1 MPDVGVLQLTIQDNS
16 SKAATGLDNLGDA
29 LVRVKHAVTG
39 GLGLESIA
47 NEVTKLAKTIQDA
60 KGASSI
66 VSKLGTMF
74 NAINKFSQIKDFNIG
89 ADQLRDTALYMNK
102 VADGLDRVNESR
114 KASVSGGGA
123 HDLYGQMVNDANTVK
138 NVLEQTADS
147 VEKSSHRIFNIQLFG
162 GKGTKDIGSD
172 IGASIPDLQKQTD
185 DFIAVQSK
193 IAYATEQ
200 LSDSTSSA
208 MTSSKSSIEDATNA
222 QIKLNDAGRA
232 YAGVVTIFD
241 DAEKAYKQ
249 MYVDTS
255 IMGEALKKA
264 IDLTQVPASGR
275 NGAFA
280 SVAEEVTYLK
290 QKIDDEIE
298 SQKQWISINEAAYKQ
313 LKYGGP
319 RSKDDLQFDLKH
331 SEEGYYAALEAE
343 QQYKTALTDLSGY
356 MNEYIANAKNA
367 VQETNAQAESM
378 QKVANATQ
386 NANDAMAKSTSAVQ
400 NVLSGTPAA
409 TVPEPAQRSP
419 WTAED
424 VSNLVNY
431 YSQVELLEMKMQS
444 MQASLAADIEANK
457 LDSQQIADRT
467 IAIQNLRDRIEEL
480 RNTQEETISITQR
493 LGDAYSSLK
502 SGIQAMFPTITN
514 LLKRFQGMAK
524 MRAMRYI
531 IRQISAGFR
540 EGVQNVYEYSKAVG
554 TSFAPSMDQAATA
567 LQQMKNSIGAA
578 AAPVI
583 QALIPV
589 LQSVVNWVIQGV
601 NWLNQFFALINGQTQ
616 WTRALPESA
625 KAFEKTTKAAKGS
638 SKAMKDLL
646 ADWDELNI
654 IQSQNS
660 GGGGTTTGKT
670 AEEYKNM
677 FEEVY
682 EFDEKIKNI
691 VDYIK
696 DHFEDI
702 VRLAKIAGALILAW
716 KVSNAFGGILEGLKT
731 LVGGVALVITGIT
744 LSSIAGESA
753 GMKGYYDTND
763 ILATIGGALATALGG
778 AMLGS
783 MVAGVPGAIAG
794 IVIGLAASAIVNI
807 TSFRAANKLR
817 EQKLMWGD
825 SDYSPEQIKEYIK
838 RSYTFDIEATINKI
852 ELITEN
858 SQISKT
864 NLDNKITEFNNQYNL
879 TKIKCQLE
887 ADDKDTALTDL
898 QTSANAVIDAFNARQ
913 DSNMETIKASIEL
926 LPLVG
931 EDGEEYTKSMIE
943 SLMVGNQSLKDY
955 MKGLGKDIAEAYNEG
970 IKENWGK
977 GTEEAYLAQI
987 DRLNKI
993 VNQKEEYVRNKKFE
1007 QSKDNVLSGMS
1018 YDNAETAI
1026 EEIKQWNDKYIESAR
1041 ELLQTRYDASLETA
1055 GYWNGI
1061 IQDLS
1066 DQYTD
1071 GKIGKSEYFTRLDE
1085 ARKNMETAEQA
1096 ARDDLKAL
1104 EDVEGYL
1111 LKNDEQFIES
1121 VNQFKE
1127 KWLEVLQSTEG
1138 YDFAKA
1144 FRESDEMYAV
1154 LMNYYKKYRN
1164 GADLDRTTEGVVRYG
1179 IATDKYEYELS
1190 PLAGGLKDQYG
1201 FKAYELMNEGNMRSL
1216 IDYFLKDLNFDADF
1230 IKGIIDNWD
1239 ISNDVKNELIK
1250 ILKEEVDYSTD
1261 EIPLSIEKAVK
1272 DAMEGGLTDLE
1283 VKNIEAKFDLTDSQ
1297 INDILFRLHIPESS
1311 IVHSGSVGAERFTG
1325 SVLSKSSGAF
1335 TDRYDTNPSDPYAS
1349 GGLIQIMQQFAETA
1363 NKNADEADM
1372 SKAVASG
1379 TASANREQNELINDA
1394 IRLLRQIL
1402 AKQTIVNI
1410 SPSASLGI
1418 MNGAAA
1424 VMASKITGG

>member
-16 SKAATGLDNLGDA
+16 DKAARGLESFADA
-29 LVRVKHAVTG
+29 LVRVRHAVGSDT
-39 GLGLESIA
+39 LGLDSIR
-47 NEVTKLAKTIQDA
+47 KQ
-60 KGASSI
+60 
-66 VSKLGTMF
+66 
-74 NAINKFSQIKDFNIG
+74 INKFS
-89 ADQLRDTALYMNK
+89 AE
-102 VADGLDRVNESR
+102 VARA
-114 KASVSGGGA
+114 K
-123 HDLYGQMVNDANTVK
+123 NTVT
-138 NVLEQTADS
+138 VLKTISEFSKAI
-147 VEKSSHRIFNIQLFG
+147 EKLNNA
-162 GKGTKDIGSD
+162 
-172 IGASIPDLQKQTD
+172 GASINIDPTGSLKKLNEIIGAGTGLK
-185 DFIAVQSK
+185 AAASAMN
-193 IAYATEQ
+193 AYAKAVAAVKNAQTESPLQ
-200 LSDSTSSA
+200 GEYLSGTGATKSGRLLPLNLQFHGGANGSGTTDGLETVNSTIQRTTESFER
-208 MTSSKSSIEDATNA
+208 SKEIINQTTDA

-232 YAGVVTIFD
+232 FAGTISVFD
-241 DAEKAYKQ
+241 QAEKTYKQ
-249 MYVDTS
+249 MYVDLSMTEES
-255 IMGEALKKA
+255 LKKA
-264 IDLTQVPASGR
+264 IDWTQVSASGK
-275 NGAFA
+275 NGVFA
-280 SVAEEVTYLK
+280 SVAEEVSYLK
-290 QKIDDEIE
+290 QKIDDEIV
-298 SQKQWISINEAAYKQ
+298 SQQQWLSINEEATKQ
-313 LKYGGP
+313 LSYGGG
-319 RSKDDLQFDLKH
+319 SKPVKELQFDKKY

-343 QQYKTALTDLSGY
+343 QKYKDALVDLSGY
-356 MNEYIANAKNA
+356 MNEYAANAKK
-367 VQETNAQAESM
+367 VIQESNAQSESM
-378 QKVANATQ
+378 EKVASSTQ
-386 NANDAMAKSTSAVQ
+386 KANDAMAKSTGAVQ
-400 NVLSGTPAA
+400 NVLSGTQA
-409 TVPEPAQRSP
+409 TTIPEPAQRSP

-431 YSQVELLEMKMQS
+431 YSQVELLEMKMQG

-457 LDSQQIADRT
+457 LDTQQIVERT
-467 IAIQNLRDRIEEL
+467 IAIQNLKDKIDEL
-480 RNTQEETISITQR
+480 KNKQEETIDITQR
-493 LGDAYSSLK
+493 LGDAYGALK
-502 SGIQAMFPTITN
+502 TGLKAMFPTLTN
-514 LLKRFQGMAK
+514 LLKRFKSMAI
-524 MRAMRYI
+524 MRTMRYM

-540 EGVQNVYEYSKAVG
+540 EGAQNVYEYSKAVG
-554 TSFAPSMDQAATA
+554 TSFAPAMDSAASSLA
-567 LQQMKNSIGAA
+567 QMKNSLGAA
-578 AAPVI
+578 IAPAI
-583 QALIPV
+583 QAMIPV
-589 LQSVVNWVIQGV
+589 LQTVVNWFINLV
-601 NWLNQFFALINGQTQ
+601 NYANQFFSLLRGQSS
-616 WTRALPESA
+616 WTRALPQTTT
-625 KAFEKTTKAAKGS
+625 AFKDQTKAAKGAS
-638 SKAMKDLL
+638 SAMKDLL

-660 GGGGTTTGKT
+660 GGGAGSAAKDAVDYST
-670 AEEYKNM
+670 M

-682 EFDEKIKNI
+682 EFDDKVKNV

-696 DHFEDI
+696 DHFDDI
-702 VRLAKIAGALILAW
+702 VRLAKMAGALILGW
-716 KVSNAFGGILEGLKT
+716 KISNAFGSALNGLKT
-731 LVGGVALVITGIT
+731 LIGGVALVITGIT
-744 LSSIAGESA
+744 MSSMAGESA
-753 GMKGYYDTND
+753 GMKGYYDTGD
-763 ILATIGGALATALGG
+763 ILASIGGALATALGG
-778 AMLGS
+778 ALIGS
-783 MVAGVPGAIAG
+783 KVAGVPGAVAG
-794 IVIGLAASAIVNI
+794 FVIGLAASAIVNI

-838 RSYTFDIEATINKI
+838 SLYTFDIEATINKI

-887 ADDKDTALTDL
+887 ADDKGTALDDL

-913 DSNMETIKASIEL
+913 DSNMETIKASVEL

-931 EDGEEYTKSMIE
+931 TDGEEYTKGMIDN
-943 SLMVGNQSLKDY
+943 LMVGNQSLKDY

-1026 EEIKQWNDKYIESAR
+1026 EEIRQWNEKYIESAR

-1154 LMNYYKKYRN
+1154 LTNYYKKYRN

-1239 ISNDVKNELIK
+1239 ISSDVKNELIK

-1311 IVHSGSVGAERFTG
+1311 IVHSGSVGADRFTANNF
-1325 SVLSKSSGAF
+1325 STSSGAF

-1349 GGLIQIMQQFAETA
+1349 GGLIHIMQQFAESA
-1363 NKNADEADM
+1363 SKSADETDM
-1372 SKAVASG
+1372 AKAVETG
-1379 TASANREQNELINDA
+1379 TNNANRDQNELIRDA
-1394 IRLLRQIL
+1394 IGLLRQIL
-1402 AKQTIVNI
+1402 AKQMIVNI

-1424 VMASKITGG
+1424 AMASKVTGG